1 MTVILVVDDE
11 QQMRNMLQ
19 LYLRDKFD
27 VIEASNGKE
36 AINIIQSQKV
46 DLVLLDVMMP
56 TLDGMK
62 TTKQM
67 KTLQPDLPIIL
78 LTALNE
84 TSQKVEG
91 LTIGAD
97 DYMVKPF
104 DTEELIAR
112 IYVQLRHFGKEQK
125 NDKRILEFSDWSINP
140 VAHTVIVH
148 DHSVRLSPKE
158 FDLLYLLASNPER
171 VFTREQLLDFVW
183 GADEIV
189 DIRTVDSH
197 VRYVRDK
204 LRKAGLTNQPIQTIW
219 RIGYKF
225 VLGDSNETK

>member
-1 MTVILVVDDE
+1 MTVILVVDDQ

-27 VIEASNGKE
+27 VLEASNGKE
-36 AINIIQSQKV
+36 AINIIQSKKV

-104 DTEELIAR
+104 DSEELIAR

-125 NDKRILEFSDWSINP
+125 N
-140 VAHTVIVH
+140 
-148 DHSVRLSPKE
+148 
-158 FDLLYLLASNPER
+158 
-171 VFTREQLLDFVW
+171 
-183 GADEIV
+183 
-189 DIRTVDSH
+189 
-197 VRYVRDK
+197 
-204 LRKAGLTNQPIQTIW
+204 
-219 RIGYKF
+219 
-225 VLGDSNETK
+225 